1 MLECSPEDFEIKK
14 EAACALLAKCI
25 IDTYNSSL
33 KDHVITEIIRRR
45 QFRYLLLILD
55 CYEKLQVY
63 CNLCQERKKG
73 STVKSQ
79 AIKMIVRLSKP
90 AKDQA
95 PKIYAQTISKLI
107 KGALRVR
114 RLLELS
120 NNNYN
125 IIDAFP
131 DLQPNFF
138 TATGMSVVN
147 YERWLV
153 LVKTNT
159 IISVKEGEILYN
171 KYKALSKK
179 KRLEGLNAQ

>member
-1 MLECSPEDFEIKK
+1 
-14 EAACALLAKCI
+14 
-25 IDTYNSSL
+25 
-33 KDHVITEIIRRR
+33 
-45 QFRYLLLILD
+45 
-55 CYEKLQVY
+55 
-63 CNLCQERKKG
+63 
-73 STVKSQ
+73 
-79 AIKMIVRLSKP
+79 MIVRLSKP